1 VDLGEDKAESTAQQQ
16 PQANG
21 NGKSPPL
28 QQDDEKSDAT

>member
-1 VDLGEDKAESTAQQQ
+1 VDLGEDKAESPVQQQ